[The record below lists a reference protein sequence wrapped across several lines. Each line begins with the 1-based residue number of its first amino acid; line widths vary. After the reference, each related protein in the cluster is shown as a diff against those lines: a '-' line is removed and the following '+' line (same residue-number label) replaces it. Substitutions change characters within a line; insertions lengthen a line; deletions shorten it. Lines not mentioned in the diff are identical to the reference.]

1 MTNNNTNAINSQ
13 IQQLQALQSI
23 LTAVTEAA
31 GGPIGTEAV
40 LDLMRFSGVYRDIN
54 QSTPTTSELLQQVK
68 DIGIILDSALEA
80 LIKNSPAQ
88 NIKSSIAIYVKV
100 YSQVKVNKPS
110 NLFYTIL
117 KNENLQAG
125 RLAS

>member
-1 MTNNNTNAINSQ
+1 MINNNTNAINSQ
-13 IQQLQALQSI
+13 IQQLQALQGI

-54 QSTPTTSELLQQVK
+54 QSTPTASELLQQVK
-68 DIGIILDSALEA
+68 DIGIILDPALVA
-80 LIKNSPAQ
+80 LIKNSPTQ

>member
-1 MTNNNTNAINSQ
+1 MINNNTNAINSQ
-13 IQQLQALQSI
+13 IQQLQALQGI

-54 QSTPTTSELLQQVK
+54 QSTPTASELLQRVK
-68 DIGIILDSALEA
+68 DIGIILDPALVA
-80 LIKNSPAQ
+80 LIKNSPTQ